1 MTELPSDESILE
13 NSIQEVQLEA
23 IKLGCEGI
31 IVKSRDAK
39 YVTDGT
45 RVNSWIKL
53 KNVNLNTPSTDETG
67 LDQTVRDTLDLI
79 PIGAYYGQGSRAGVY
94 GSYLMAAYSV
104 STAQFY
110 SVCKLGTGFSQD
122 KLE

>member
-1 MTELPSDESILE
+1 M
-13 NSIQEVQLEA
+13 QA
-23 IKLGCEGI
+23 IKKSCEGI
-31 IVKSRDAK
+31 IVKSKESR

-53 KNVNLNTPSTDETG
+53 KNVNLNRPSTDENGMDETI
-67 LDQTVRDTLDLI
+67 RDTLDLV

-104 STAQFY
+104 YSRNFY
-110 SVCKLGTGFSQD
+110 SVCKLGTGFTQ
-122 KLE
+122 KNLEEMTRQVTPLDA